1 MRYMDLAEKYINEIQ
16 LGNMMAATKMPSLR
30 KFSKLH
36 SVSMSTT
43 LNCYQHLESL
53 GWIIAKPQSGYFV
66 SNKLNAH
73 QQPTLVSFESQLSEP
88 RQHTVH
94 QLFGSNQT
102 RSGPLGV
109 SRIQP
114 DPELMKAME
123 QCFRRAN
130 KRMHNRFN
138 EYPTPQGEPLL
149 RDTLVRHF
157 SQYDFHFGAQDLV
170 ITNGCMGAIKTAI
183 EICSTAGDAIAICSP
198 CFSGLLDLLAAM
210 SRKIVEIPSISS
222 GIDLDQ
228 LELHMKNGTI
238 KAGLFC
244 TTHMNPQGIT
254 MSPEQKMRLADMARR
269 YETPIIEDDVYIELP
284 HGNTVPLP
292 AKFYDESG
300 YVLWCGSISKTLS
313 ASYRLGWCLPGRY
326 KDQYLK
332 MFAAGSYG
340 VSAPMQ
346 LATADYIDSGQYTK
360 HLRKKRFEL
369 LAQKRQ
375 YIEYLQQQLPQGSRI
390 SDPAGGLVLW
400 LQIPNL
406 DSVQLLE
413 QANLHG
419 LDIRNGDIFS
429 SLPLYQDCVRINI
442 GYPLYNPDHTPSE
455 ACKDIDTLVS
465 LLDSK

>member
-66 SNKLNAH
+66 SNKLSTH
-73 QQPTLVSFESQLSEP
+73 QQPTLVTFESQLSEP
-88 RQHTVH
+88 RPHAVH
-94 QLFGSNQT
+94 QLFGSNQAS
-102 RSGPLGV
+102 SGPLGV

-114 DPELMKAME
+114 DPILMNAME
-123 QCFRRAN
+123 QSFKRAN
-130 KRMHNRFN
+130 KRMHSRFN
-138 EYPTPQGEPLL
+138 EYPNPQGEPIL
-149 RDTLVRHF
+149 RDTLANHF
-157 SQYDFHFGAQDLV
+157 SGYDFHFSAQDLV

-183 EICSTAGDAIAICSP
+183 EICSNVGDAIAICSP
-198 CFSGLLDLLAAM
+198 CFSGLLDLLGAK
-210 SRKIVEIPSISS
+210 SRKIVEIPSIAT

-254 MSPEQKMRLADMARR
+254 MSPEQKMRLAKMAQR
-269 YETPIIEDDVYIELP
+269 YRTPIIEDDVYIELP
-284 HGNTVPLP
+284 HGKTVPLP
-292 AKFYDESG
+292 AKFYDEAG
-300 YVLWCGSISKTLS
+300 YVLWCGSVSKTLS

-340 VSAPMQ
+340 VAAPMQ

-369 LAQKRQ
+369 LKQKRQ
-375 YIEYLQQQLPQGSRI
+375 YIEYLQQYLPEGSRI

-406 DSVQLLE
+406 DSTELLT
-413 QANLHG
+413 QANIRG

-442 GYPLYNPDHTPSE
+442 GYALYNQDGSPTLAHQ
-455 ACKDIDTLVS
+455 DINTLIT
-465 LLDSK
+465 LLHSK